1 MSASRPLGP
10 WSSTALVVG
19 SMVGSGA
26 FLLPSALAP
35 FGLASLAGWAITLC
49 GALLLAATFA
59 RLAGA
64 WPGSG
69 GPYLYARNAFGEFAG
84 FIVAWSYWISV
95 WCANAA
101 IAIAFAGSV
110 GALVPEATATPARGA
125 ACALGALWLCTLVNL
140 VGVREAGRVQV
151 ATTVLKVLPL
161 LLFAFVAV
169 WAVDLTAV
177 AINPSGQ
184 SLPSVAQATVALTLW
199 ALLGLEAATVPAG
212 SVENAE
218 RTVPRAT
225 LIGTLIAGVATV
237 LACTTV
243 VALVPAAQ
251 LVNSTAPMADAA
263 RALWGPAAGAALA
276 AVMVVSCFGALNG
289 WVLVCGQVSLAA
301 ARDDVFPRLFAG
313 CDRRG
318 TPVTGL
324 LIGASL
330 SSALVL
336 SNYSR
341 SLIQVFTFSI
351 LLSTAATLLP
361 YVVSSAAW
369 LRQRRRPGRWI
380 AALALVYAL
389 YALAGTG
396 GQALA
401 WGGVLLLAGCPL
413 YAWRRHLARRS
424 PAPRSGQ

>member
-1 MSASRPLGP
+1 
-10 WSSTALVVG
+10 
-19 SMVGSGA
+19 
-26 FLLPSALAP
+26 
-35 FGLASLAGWAITLC
+35 
-49 GALLLAATFA
+49 
-59 RLAGA
+59 
-64 WPGSG
+64 
-69 GPYLYARNAFGEFAG
+69 
-84 FIVAWSYWISV
+84 
-95 WCANAA
+95 
-101 IAIAFAGSV
+101 
-110 GALVPEATATPARGA
+110 
-125 ACALGALWLCTLVNL
+125 
-140 VGVREAGRVQV
+140 
-151 ATTVLKVLPL
+151 
-161 LLFAFVAV
+161 
-169 WAVDLTAV
+169 
-177 AINPSGQ
+177 
-184 SLPSVAQATVALTLW
+184 
-199 ALLGLEAATVPAG
+199 
-212 SVENAE
+212 
-218 RTVPRAT
+218 
-225 LIGTLIAGVATV
+225 
-237 LACTTV
+237 
-243 VALVPAAQ
+243 
-251 LVNSTAPMADAA
+251 
-263 RALWGPAAGAALA
+263 
-276 AVMVVSCFGALNG
+276 MVVSCFGALNG